1 MTTVENRST
10 SVLTPLFGKQLSDVA
25 QPVEVMTLLVEIPP
39 GGKGLPPHK
48 HSGPIFG
55 YMIEGE
61 MLFELEGEPE
71 RVVKAGDAF
80 FEPGGDV
87 IHYQDANNLPDATS
101 RFVVVM
107 HMVPGQPMLTYVD
120 DDELERRRDRRAPR
134 PQ

>member
-1 MTTVENRST
+1 MTVENRST
-10 SVLTPLFGKQLSDVA
+10 SVLTPLYERQLSMGA

-71 RVVKAGDAF
+71 RVIKAGEAF

-87 IHYQDANNLPDATS
+87 IHYRDANNLPDATS

-120 DDELERRRDRRAPR
+120 DTELDARRDRRAPR